1 MGANTFGN
9 NFSLTIFGESHGAAI
24 GGVIDGCPSGL
35 SIDFNMIEKELQ
47 RRKTGLNSAMSQ
59 RKESDEVIFLS
70 GIFEGKTL
78 GTPIAF
84 MVKNEDAKSA
94 DYESIKDVYRPSHA
108 DFTYQQKYGI
118 RDYRGGGRSSARTLL
133 PCVVAGAIA
142 KQILQQHNIEIRSFV
157 TQIGEERSPAFS
169 NDEIIAILDKVKK
182 EKDTVGAAVRV
193 EIDNLPV
200 GVGEPY
206 FRKLQ
211 AVLAHAMFSINAV
224 KGFEYGE
231 GFHAA
236 AMKGSECNDAFVNI
250 DGKIRT
256 KTNHSGGIQ
265 GGISNGEKVYFNVAF
280 KPIPTIMQ
288 SQNTVDVN
296 GNEIVYEVEGRHDV
310 CVVPRVL
317 PVVEAMTA
325 MAILDFCPLIC
336 TNQHEKNIS
345 EDSC

>member
-9 NFSLTIFGESHGAAI
+9 NFTLTTFGESHGEAI

-35 SIDFNMIEKELQ
+35 LIDFNMIEEELQ
-47 RRKTGLNSAMSQ
+47 RRKTGTNSAMSQ
-59 RKESDEVIFLS
+59 RKESDKVIFLS
-70 GIFEGKTL
+70 GIFEGRTL

-84 MVKNEDAKSA
+84 MVKNEDARSS
-94 DYESIKDVYRPSHA
+94 DYENVKDIYRPSHA

-118 RDYRGGGRSSARTLL
+118 RDYRGGGRGSARTLL

-142 KQILQQHNIEIRSFV
+142 KQILQQHDVEIRSFV
-157 TQIGEERSPAFS
+157 TQIGEERSDAFS
-169 NDEIIAILDKVKK
+169 AEEIVAILDKVKM
-182 EKDTVGAAVRV
+182 ENDTVGAVVRV
-193 EIDNLPV
+193 EIDNMPV
-200 GVGEPY
+200 GVGEPH

-211 AVLAHAMFSINAV
+211 AVLAQAMFSINAV

-236 AMKGSECNDAFVNI
+236 AMRGSECNDTFINI

-256 KTNHSGGIQ
+256 RTNHSGGIQ
-265 GGISNGEKVYFNVAF
+265 GGISNGEKICFNVAF

-288 SQNTVDVN
+288 PQKTVNVN
-296 GNEIVYEVEGRHDV
+296 GDEVVYDIEGRHDV

-325 MAILDFCPLIC
+325 IALVDIIR
-336 TNQHEKNIS
+336 
-345 EDSC
+345 

>member
-9 NFSLTIFGESHGAAI
+9 KFTLTTFGESHGDAI

-35 SIDFNMIEKELQ
+35 LIDFNKIDEELQ
-47 RRKTGLNSAMSQ
+47 RRKTGTNSAMSQ
-59 RKESDEVIFLS
+59 RKESDKVIFLS

-84 MVKNEDAKSA
+84 MVRNEDAKSS
-94 DYESIKDVYRPSHA
+94 DYENIKDIYRPSHA

-118 RDYRGGGRSSARTLL
+118 RDYRGGGRGSARTLL
-133 PCVVAGAIA
+133 PCVVAGSLA
-142 KQILQQHNIEIRSFV
+142 KQILSSRNIEIKSFV
-157 TQIGEERSPAFS
+157 TQIGEERSDAFS
-169 NDEIIAILDKVKK
+169 AEEIVAILNKVKT
-182 EKDTVGAAVRV
+182 ENDTVGAVVRV
-193 EIDNLPV
+193 EIDNMPV
-200 GVGEPY
+200 GVGEPH

-211 AVLAHAMFSINAV
+211 AVLAQAMFSINAV

-236 AMKGSECNDAFVNI
+236 SMRGSECNDVFIN
-250 DGKIRT
+250 DNGKIRT

-265 GGISNGEKVYFNVAF
+265 GGISNGEKIYFNVAF

-288 SQNTVDVN
+288 PQKTVNVN
-296 GNEIVYEVEGRHDV
+296 GDEVIYDIEGRHDV

-325 MAILDFCPLIC
+325 IALVDF
-336 TNQHEKNIS
+336 IS
-345 EDSC
+345 